1 MGKQKIPQSAR
12 EAYALLDKK
21 LSKKDKAELLAADST
36 IDFHFGLGAWIRN
49 NWIHPKDGITS
60 KKLGWKSPYEFD
72 LPDIPDLLS
81 DKIIQGYIR
90 HLKRLQKK

>member
-1 MGKQKIPQSAR
+1 MAQRIIPKSAR

-49 NWIHPKDGITS
+49 NWIHPEDGITS
-60 KKLGWKSPYEFD
+60 EHNKWMKGEMY
-72 LPDIPDLLS
+72 IPDLLS